1 MSTTPFIAGRGSW
14 YRPGI
19 PRPGTPPV
27 PRIVERL
34 RRMLVWDELRR
45 TRQGAWPPAITLPQ
59 LHALAEP
66 GKES

>member
-1 MSTTPFIAGRGSW
+1 MPSATAVYFVRTRASSAER
-14 YRPGI
+14 R
-19 PRPGTPPV
+19 V
-27 PRIVERL
+27 PRIIVRL
-34 RRMLVWDELRR
+34 RAMLVWDELRR